1 MTKPIVELTDAQSL
15 RYARHI
21 MLPSMDFEGQE
32 KLLAS
37 HALVVGAGGL
47 GCAVI
52 PYLVASG
59 VGTITIVDNDIIE
72 RSNLQ
77 RQILYREADL
87 GALKAS
93 TAIKAVQH
101 MNSDCQ
107 LQAITERITDDNIGR
122 LFAADTQPKID
133 VIVDCTDNVNIRL
146 CLNRYCFSTATPLV
160 SGAAIRMEGQV
171 AVYPMNRKTLHQK
184 AMPCYR
190 CFSHYFGEQQLTCME
205 AGVLSPLVGVVGTLQ
220 AVETLKVLTGI
231 GTTLQG
237 KVLLYD
243 AAHATFHTMQ
253 LPKLTSCPVCALA

>member
-1 MTKPIVELTDAQSL
+1 MTNPLKELTDAQSL

-37 HALVVGAGGL
+37 HVVVVGAGGL

-59 VGTITIVDNDIIE
+59 VGTITVVDNDIIE

-77 RQILYREADL
+77 RQILYRESDL
-87 GALKAS
+87 GALKAL
-93 TAIKAVQH
+93 TAIAAVEH

-107 LQAITERITDDNIGR
+107 LYSFTERINDDNISQ
-122 LFAADTQPKID
+122 LFSTAHRPA
-133 VIVDCTDNVNIRL
+133 VNLVLDCTDNVDIRL
-146 CLNRYCFSTATPLV
+146 CLNRYCHANQIPFV

-171 AVYPMNRKTLHQK
+171 AVYPMNNA

-205 AGVLSPLVGVVGTLQ
+205 AGVLSPLVGVIGTLQ
-220 AVETLKVLTGI
+220 AVEALKVLTGI
-231 GTTLQG
+231 GATLQG

-243 AAHATFHTMQ
+243 AAHASFQTMQ
-253 LPKLTSCPVCALA
+253 LPKLANCPVCAVP